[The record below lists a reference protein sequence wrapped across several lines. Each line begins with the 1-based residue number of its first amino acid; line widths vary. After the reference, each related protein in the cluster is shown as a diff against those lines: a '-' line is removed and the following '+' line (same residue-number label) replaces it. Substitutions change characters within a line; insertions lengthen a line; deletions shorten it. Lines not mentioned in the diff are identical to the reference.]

1 MKNALLVTL
10 CMLGLSIAAPVF
22 AHHGTAIN
30 YDGTKWDVVTG
41 TVTEFAWKN
50 PHGQLYMD
58 VKDSKGNILHYA
70 VELNSPGV
78 MAKQG
83 WTRHE
88 FKPGD
93 TVSITVHSSLV
104 GAPLGECASPEQ
116 CKATVNG
123 QPAPTDADAT
133 PSGIN

>member
-1 MKNALLVTL
+1 MKSAILVTA
-10 CMLGLSIAAPVF
+10 CVAAFFAAAPAF

-30 YDGTKWDVVTG
+30 YDGTKWNVVTG

-58 VKDSKGNILHYA
+58 VKDDKGNVLHYA

-93 TVSITVHSSLV
+93 VVSISVHSSLV
-104 GAPLGECASPEQ
+104 GAPLGECAAPEQ
-116 CKATVNG
+116 CKAIVNG
-123 QPAPTDADAT
+123 QPAPLQDGPA
-133 PSGIN
+133 N